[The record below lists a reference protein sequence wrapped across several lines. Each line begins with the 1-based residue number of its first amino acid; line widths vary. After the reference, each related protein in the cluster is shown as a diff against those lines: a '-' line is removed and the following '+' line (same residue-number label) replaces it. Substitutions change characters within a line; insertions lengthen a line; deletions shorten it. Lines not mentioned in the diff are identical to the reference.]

1 MGFLAPYL
9 EAAVSDGNIE
19 RQIGEVLAELRQI
32 KKSQE
37 AQWSEIRALRQEHAD
52 TKATLNKWRGLGA
65 GATLVGGAIVT
76 LGGWI
81 YAFWG
86 AIMTASDHTPKL

>member
-32 KKSQE
+32 KRSQE
-37 AQWSEIRALRQEHAD
+37 AQWSEIKALRQEHAE

-65 GATLVGGAIVT
+65 GATLVGGGLIT
-76 LGGWI
+76 MGGWV
-81 YAFWG
+81 YALWDLLVG
-86 AIMTASDHTPKL
+86 ASGTDPKV